1 MPIFE
6 YHAIDN
12 TGRKIKGKIDA
23 DTVREARD
31 KIKSLGQTPLKVSVD
46 KSSGGGGGLGAND
59 VVKSKLRSL
68 SLKEKIDFTKT
79 FQTLNKAGLPIIESL
94 IFMEQNASTR
104 QLRLLAQEIRLQV
117 ISGLTYSDTIA
128 RYPDIFGQVYI
139 GLTKAGEDTG
149 EMEKTLDRIIGLLQ
163 KQGNIKAR
171 VVSTLTYPCIVIVLA
186 ICVVLVMLM
195 FVFPAFKDM
204 FDQTGKALP
213 AITQFCMDAGD
224 FLKDKWFF
232 IPLFIIGLVFLI
244 RFLFKNPVTKRRIDE
259 IVLAIPL
266 VSDLIKTAAF
276 SNFLTV
282 LQVGYEAGIPIID
295 SLYLANL
302 TFENSVMNDAIKVTI
317 KKMQQGAHLS
327 LALKASKLFPKMVL
341 FMISTGEQSGQL
353 GDLMSQC
360 VMYIDQQ
367 LDAVIDTLTKML
379 EPLLMIVIGSI
390 VCFLALSLY
399 LPLFQSYA
407 Q

>member
-6 YHAIDN
+6 YQAIDN
-12 TGRKIKGKIDA
+12 TGRKIKGKIEA

-31 KIKSLGQTPLKVSVD
+31 KIKRLGQTPLKVTAD
-46 KSSGGGGGLGAND
+46 KASSGS
-59 VVKSKLRSL
+59 VETKFTQSKLRSL

-171 VVSTLTYPCIVIVLA
+171 VVSTLTYPCIVILLA

-232 IPLFIIGLVFLI
+232 IPLFIIGVIFLI
-244 RFLFKNPVTKRRIDE
+244 RFLLRNPYTKKRIDE
-259 IVLAIPL
+259 IVLTIPL

-302 TFENSVMNDAIKVTI
+302 TFENSVMNNAIKVTI

-327 LALKASKLFPKMVL
+327 LALKASKLFPKMIL

-379 EPLLMIVIGSI
+379 EPLLMIVIGTI

>member
-1 MPIFE
+1 MPIYE
-6 YHAIDN
+6 YQAIDN
-12 TGRKIKGKIDA
+12 TGRKIKGKIEA
-23 DTVREARD
+23 ETPRNARE
-31 KIKSLGQTPLKVSVD
+31 KIKLLGQTPVKVD
-46 KSSGGGGGLGAND
+46 IAKSSKENKADSVFG
-59 VVKSKLRSL
+59 KSKLRSL

-79 FQTLNKAGLPIIESL
+79 FQTLNRAGLPIIESL

-104 QLRLLAQEIRLQV
+104 QLRLLAQEIRLKV
-117 ISGLTYSDTIA
+117 ISGLTYSDTVA
-128 RYPDIFGQVYI
+128 LYPDIFGQVYI

-163 KQGNIKAR
+163 KQGNIRGR
-171 VVSTLTYPCIVIVLA
+171 VISTLTYPCMVIVLA

-204 FDQTGKALP
+204 FDQTGKKLP
-213 AITQFCMDAGD
+213 AITQFCMDAGE

-244 RFLFKNPVTKRRIDE
+244 RFLFKNPYTKKRIDE
-259 IVLAIPL
+259 IVLTIPL
-266 VSDLIKTAAF
+266 LSDLIKTAAF

-302 TFENSVMNDAIKVTI
+302 TFENSVMHNAIKVTI

-327 LALKASKLFPKMVL
+327 LALKASKLFPKMIL

-353 GDLMSQC
+353 GELMQQC

-379 EPLLMIVIGSI
+379 EPLLMVVIGTI